1 MVDITNNDVVS
12 IYFDSFTKALTLVVA
27 LAWNNAFTEYFKSH
41 PNLQAMGPWLYALV
55 VTAVVASAMIGL
67 VRLRAKAD
75 NWYKNLRKSVAKEL
89 NQEEAN
95 YLKEQLESF
104 IEGKDKTVH

>member
-41 PNLQAMGPWLYALV
+41 PNLQALGPWLYAFI
-55 VTAVVASAMIGL
+55 VTGVVASAMIGL
-67 VRLRAKAD
+67 VRLRAKA
-75 NWYKNLRKSVAKEL
+75 NSWYKNLRKSVAKEID
-89 NQEEAN
+89 NEEEEEEEDA
-95 YLKEQLESF
+95 EQF
-104 IEGKDKTVH
+104 NTGVDYTQF

>member
-41 PNLQAMGPWLYALV
+41 PNLQLLGPWLYAFI

-67 VRLRAKAD
+67 IRLRSKAD
-75 NWYKNLRKSVAKEL
+75 SWYKNLRKSVAQEL
-89 NQEEAN
+89 NDEDEDA
-95 YLKEQLESF
+95 EQF
-104 IEGKDKTVH
+104 NNGVDYTQF

>member
-12 IYFDSFTKALTLVVA
+12 IYFYSFTKALTLVVA

-41 PNLQAMGPWLYALV
+41 PSLQALGHWLYAFI

-67 VRLRAKAD
+67 IRLRAKAD
-75 NWYKNLRKSVAKEL
+75 SWYKNLRKSVAKEL
-89 NQEEAN
+89 NDEDEEDA
-95 YLKEQLESF
+95 EQF
-104 IEGKDKTVH
+104 NTGVDYTQF

>member
-55 VTAVVASAMIGL
+55 VTALVASAMIGL

-75 NWYKNLRKSVAKEL
+75 SWYKNLRKSVAKEL
-89 NQEEAN
+89 NQEEEEEDT
-95 YLKEQLESF
+95 EQF
-104 IEGKDKTVH
+104 NNGVDYTKF

>member
-1 MVDITNNDVVS
+1 MVNVKNDVMS

-41 PNLQAMGPWLYALV
+41 PNLQDLGPWLYAFV

-67 VRLRAKAD
+67 MKLRTKAD
-75 NWYKNLRKSVAKEL
+75 TWYKKLRKNIAKEL
-89 NQEEAN
+89 ADEE
-95 YLKEQLESF
+95 LEKE
-104 IEGKDKTVH
+104 KDTEQFNNGIDYTQF

>member
-41 PNLQAMGPWLYALV
+41 PHLQSLGPWLYAFI

-67 VRLRAKAD
+67 IRLRSKAD
-75 NWYKNLRKSVAKEL
+75 KWYKNLRKSVAREL
-89 NQEEAN
+89 HQEEEDEHA
-95 YLKEQLESF
+95 EQF
-104 IEGKDKTVH
+104 NNGVDYTQF